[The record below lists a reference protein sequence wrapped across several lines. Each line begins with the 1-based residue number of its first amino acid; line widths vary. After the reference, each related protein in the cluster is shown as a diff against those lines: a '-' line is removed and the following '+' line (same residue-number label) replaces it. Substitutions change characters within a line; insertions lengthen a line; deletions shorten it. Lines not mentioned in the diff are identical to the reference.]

1 MKINSGYTVKIVSGQ
16 ATVVAEPGAKPL
28 RDTIVLSETSVFLW
42 EQLSAGI
49 TSKEQLLN
57 ALLAKFDIST
67 VLALSDINIFLKAL
81 SENGV
86 IEL

>member
-1 MKINSGYTVKIVSGQ
+1 MKINPGYTVKTVSGQ
-16 ATVVAEPGAKPL
+16 KIITAESGAEELHNPIILGEIPL
-28 RDTIVLSETSVFLW
+28 FLW
-42 EQLSAGI
+42 EQLSAGV
-49 TSKEQLLN
+49 TSKERLLH

-67 VLALSDINIFLKAL
+67 VLALNDINDFLKTL